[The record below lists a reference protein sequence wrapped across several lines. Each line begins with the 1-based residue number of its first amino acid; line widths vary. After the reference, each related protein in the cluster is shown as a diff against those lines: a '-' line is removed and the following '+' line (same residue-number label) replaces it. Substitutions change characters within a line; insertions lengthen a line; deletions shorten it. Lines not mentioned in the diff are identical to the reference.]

1 MRDKILKV
9 IEKNN
14 KSLNAMEIINQIM
27 ENSTIK
33 DYEELMRELEKLCR
47 EGVL

>member
-14 KSLNAMEIINQIM
+14 KSLNAMEIMNQIM

-33 DYEELMRELEKLCR
+33 DYE
-47 EGVL
+47 

>member
-14 KSLNAMEIINQIM
+14 KSLNAMEIMNQIM
-27 ENSTIK
+27 ENSTNWYAIEN
-33 DYEELMRELEKLCR
+33 YIGLLWEHL
-47 EGVL
+47 

>member
-14 KSLNAMEIINQIM
+14 KSLNAMEIMNQIM

-47 EGVL
+47 E

>member
-14 KSLNAMEIINQIM
+14 KSLNAMEIMNQIM

-47 EGVL
+47 

>member
-14 KSLNAMEIINQIM
+14 KSLNAMEIMNH
-27 ENSTIK
+27 IK
-33 DYEELMRELEKLCR
+33 DGYILLPQEQAIN
-47 EGVL
+47 